1 MVSLLFGW
9 ATAVTTGETFLLV
22 TIQNNRR
29 CKHTSRK
36 WHFIILGLVTRAQTH
51 NKNNEK
57 VQLYHSLPIQILTRM
72 SNFTIGAA
80 TSACPAFVTQPV
92 LQQGVGFCIPLKF
105 IFASLPETSSHLFWY
120 VLSFLFLFFYF
131 YAKITWLFPTSIRN
145 GSKISFE
152 FCWSLHT
159 VDLWFSVNAWWL
171 PLSGTLFIQHGWPL
185 QHLLR
190 RNSTV
195 VAGSTAEFGQW
206 TFFIPAKRNLKESD
220 EEKVNLQ
227 RWALSLQIP
236 VTLSNPPWPSNFWIK
251 DNCEWELT
259 MKCSEV
265 LRQQGL
271 LLILSYCF
279 EDKRHGDS
287 EWPTGRYHWWPSLGL
302 LLEAVD
308 E

>member
-1 MVSLLFGW
+1 MAFYHTGFGHTC
-9 ATAVTTGETFLLV
+9 ANT
-22 TIQNNRR
+22 QQ
-29 CKHTSRK
+29 KHTRMTK
-36 WHFIILGLVTRAQTH
+36 CNFIILSPFKYWHACLTLQLGQQQVPAQPLWPNQSC
-51 NKNNEK
+51 NK
-57 VQLYHSLPIQILTRM
+57 V
-72 SNFTIGAA
+72 
-80 TSACPAFVTQPV
+80 SAPQVY
-92 LQQGVGFCIPLKF
+92 
-105 IFASLPETSSHLFWY
+105 FASLPETSSHLFWY
-120 VLSFLFLFFYF
+120 VLSFLFF

-195 VAGSTAEFGQW
+195 VAGSAAEFGQR
-206 TFFIPAKRNLKESD
+206 TFFIPAKRNLKESE

-227 RWALSLQIP
+227 RRALSLQIP
-236 VTLSNPPWPSNFWIK
+236 VTLSNPPWPSNFWSK

-259 MKCSEV
+259 MKCSEA

-279 EDKRHGDS
+279 EDKWHGDS